1 MGPELG
7 EPREVRAKERRI
19 SLGVMETLWH
29 QRLPTAAQPCEQTPN
44 HRLHTL
50 NWCIFHYVNLIS
62 IFIFLSSS

>member
-1 MGPELG
+1 MGPERG
-7 EPREVRAKERRI
+7 RPQEVRAKERRI

-29 QRLPTAAQPCEQTPN
+29 QRLPTAAQPCVQTPN

-62 IFIFLSSS
+62 IFIF